1 MEETRDWETM
11 NKTGDP
17 EAQPETL
24 RMARKHFSKLGL
36 GFIIG
41 TVVIFAVQLLAMWAV
56 EVLKPEWMRDANI
69 ALTVSIVPMY
79 LIGMPILILIVR
91 RLPAQAPLRHSMK
104 VGHFFLA
111 AFMSFAV
118 MYISNIVG
126 VILTTVIGMLKGGT
140 VQNTIANVAMSLNPF
155 VAFLYMVICA
165 PIMEEFV
172 FRKLIVDRTVR
183 YGQAVAVI
191 LSGLMFGL
199 FHGNLNQFV
208 YAFTLGV
215 FLAFLYIKTGDLKV
229 TIGLHMIINFIGSV
243 VSMKVLEL
251 IDLEGLVELEETTNF
266 AQPDALAAYLSEN
279 LIGWL
284 FYMFYIIFILA
295 VVITGVVL
303 WIVALVKKKF
313 SFAKGEI
320 VIPKGKRFRTVIF
333 NVGMM
338 IYCLAWIAM
347 IIFQLFE

>member
-17 EAQPETL
+17 GAQQETL

-41 TVVIFAVQLLAMWAV
+41 TVVIFAVQLLAMGAV
-56 EVLKPEWMRDANI
+56 EVLKPEWMRDPNI
-69 ALTVSIVPMY
+69 ALTISIVPMY
-79 LIGMPILILIVR
+79 LIGMPVLILIVR

-104 VGHFFLA
+104 AGHFILA

-118 MYISNIVG
+118 MYLSNIVG
-126 VILTTVIGMLKGGT
+126 MILTTVIGFLKGGT
-140 VQNTIANVAMSLNPF
+140 VQNTIANVAMSVSPL
-155 VAFLYMVICA
+155 VALIYMVICA

-183 YGQAVAVI
+183 YGQAVAAIV
-191 LSGLMFGL
+191 SGLMFGL

-215 FLAFLYIKTGDLKV
+215 FLAFLYIKTGNLKV
-229 TIGLHMIINFIGSV
+229 TIGLHMIINFFGSI
-243 VSMKVLEL
+243 VSMTVLEL
-251 IDLEGLVELEETTNF
+251 IDLEGLVRLEESGM
-266 AQPDALAAYLSEN
+266 QPDAMMAYFFEN
-279 LIGWL
+279 MVGWL
-284 FYMFYIIFILA
+284 AYMCYAVFIVA
-295 VVITGVVL
+295 AVITGVVL

-313 SFAKGEI
+313 SFAKGEV
-320 VIPKGKRFRTVIF
+320 VIPKGKRFRTVIL
-333 NVGMM
+333 NVGMT

>member
-11 NKTGDP
+11 NETGNP
-17 EAQPETL
+17 GAQPETL

-56 EVLKPEWMRDANI
+56 EVLKPEWMRDMNI

-104 VGHFFLA
+104 VGHFILA

-118 MYISNIVG
+118 MYTSNIVG
-126 VILTTVIGMLKGGT
+126 VILTTFIGLLKGGT

-155 VAFLYMVICA
+155 VAFLYMVVCA

-208 YAFTLGV
+208 YAFTLGI
-215 FLAFLYIKTGDLKV
+215 FLAFLYVKTGDLKV
-229 TIGLHMIINFIGSV
+229 TIGLHMIINFFGSV

-251 IDLEGLVELEETTNF
+251 IDLEGLMRLEEGGM
-266 AQPDALAAYLSEN
+266 QPDAMVTYFSEN
-279 LIGWL
+279 LIGWVV
-284 FYMFYIIFILA
+284 YMFYIMFILA
-295 VVITGVVL
+295 AVITGVVL
-303 WIVALVKKKF
+303 LIVALVKKRF
-313 SFAKGEI
+313 VFARGEV

-338 IYCLAWIAM
+338 IYCLTWIAM